1 MRGVSF
7 WSILSGVNMR
17 RFVVGE
23 YGWDGYAGEFT
34 SCANKDVDI
43 QRLK

>member
-23 YGWDGYAGEFT
+23 YGWDGCAGEFT
-34 SCANKDVDI
+34 SCVQIKMWIFNA
-43 QRLK
+43 